1 MTLNSVLLRL
11 INQCCWVALMA
22 TGLFY
27 ASNGNAQNSKWKIQ
41 AGLELGLPTGNFSKV
56 YQPGKGILIK
66 GLLSVKSGDQFTFQ
80 TSYTD
85 FNIKN
90 DVIDPRY
97 SSDYTIVPVLFGYRR
112 YIQRFYSETQIG
124 TGIYTIKVS
133 GGGQSL
139 SKSETNFTWAQT
151 FGFNLAHFDCFA
163 KYQQGNLKNAGV
175 EKLTMIGVG
184 IVYQLSFSQNKR
196 AVL

>member
-1 MTLNSVLLRL
+1 MTLNRVILRFKHK
-11 INQCCWVALMA
+11 CWLVALIV

-27 ASNGNAQNSKWKIQ
+27 GSNVNAQNSKWKIQ
-41 AGLELGLPTGNFSKV
+41 TGLELGLPTGIFSTV
-56 YQPGKGILIK
+56 YQPGKGMFIK

-80 TSYTD
+80 TSYMD

-97 SSDYTIVPVLFGYRR
+97 SSDYTIVPILFGYRR
-112 YIQRFYSETQIG
+112 YIRRFYSETQIG
-124 TGIYTIKVS
+124 TGIYTINVS

-151 FGFNLAHFDCFA
+151 FGFNFTHFDFFA
-163 KYQQGNLKNAGV
+163 KYQQGNLKDAGV
-175 EKLTMIGVG
+175 EKLTMIGIG
-184 IVYQLSFSQNKR
+184 IGYQFSFSQSKR
-196 AVL
+196 TVL